1 MGPHSI
7 ECGMCLLVQARSLA
21 RISLQWGRTLS
32 SAECVVTA
40 TDDGHF
46 LVSLLQWGRTLS
58 SAEWRA
64 RCESWFAG
72 DPVALMGPH
81 SIECGMWNYS
91 WKIIFRS
98 SASMGPHSIECG
110 MFLVAGCDA
119 ASAIASMGPHSI
131 ECGMSRHLASPE
143 KPLSHASMG
152 PHSIE
157 CGMFHLVQPVH
168 LFIHASMGPH

>member
-98 SASMGPHSIECG
+98 PASMGPHSIECG
-110 MFLVAGCDA
+110 MLHLTEPAPGEEILLQWGRTLSSAECLSALVAMQPALSLQWGRTLS
-119 ASAIASMGPHSI
+119 SA
-131 ECGMSRHLASPE
+131 ECLD
-143 KPLSHASMG
+143 
-152 PHSIE
+152 I
-157 CGMFHLVQPVH
+157 
-168 LFIHASMGPH
+168 